1 VRAWPDQDPVTSAV
15 VSVPAV
21 ELVPFA
27 ADRGGATGLSTSFG
41 TFGELLQG
49 VLPEPDADFLVT
61 LPIARWAMAR
71 FRLRPGPGGV
81 EVHPPHKRKAQ
92 RLAELMLDWAGVA
105 GGGRL
110 TLESTLPEGK
120 GLASSSADLVATAR
134 AVANALRVAVE
145 PATVEWFL
153 RQIEPTDGVLYPG
166 VVAFDHR
173 AVRLRLRLGSLPTM
187 TVVGVDEGGTVDTV
201 EFNRIAKPFSAAD
214 RREYAALLDRLA
226 AAVPRADLRQVGA
239 VATRSTELNQV
250 LRPKRLFEPVTRISA
265 GVGALG
271 VVAAHS
277 GTMLGVLLDMSDP
290 DYVSRLAATIRAC
303 SALGGDVS
311 VYRTLSFD

>member
-1 VRAWPDQDPVTSAV
+1 LPAWPDPNQVTTAV
-15 VSVPAV
+15 ASIPAV
-21 ELVPFA
+21 EFSPFVA
-27 ADRGGATGLSTSFG
+27 ERGATGLSTSFG

-49 VLPEPDADFLVT
+49 VLPEPDSDFLVT

-71 FRLRPGPGGV
+71 FLLLPGPAGI
-81 EVHPPHKRKAQ
+81 EVFPPHKRKAQ
-92 RLAELMLDWAGVA
+92 RLAELMLRWAGVA
-105 GGGRL
+105 GGGQL

-173 AVRLRLRLGSLPTM
+173 AVRLRRQLGSLPTM

-201 EFNRIAKPFSAAD
+201 EFNRIAKPFSAAN
-214 RREYAALLDRLA
+214 RREYALLLDRLT

-239 VATRSTELNQV
+239 VATRSAEMNQV
-250 LRPKRLFEPVTRISA
+250 LRPKRLLEPVTGISA
-265 GVGALG
+265 ATGALG

-277 GTMLGVLLDMSDP
+277 GTMLGLLLDVNDP
-290 DYVSRLAATIRAC
+290 DYVPRLATVIRAC

>member
-1 VRAWPDQDPVTSAV
+1 V

-21 ELVPFA
+21 ELSPFA

-49 VLPEPDADFLVT
+49 VLPEPDGDFLVT

-71 FRLRPGPGGV
+71 FRLRPGPGV

-92 RLAELMLDWAGVA
+92 RLAELMLDWASVA

-145 PATVEWFL
+145 PALVEWFL

-173 AVRLRLRLGSLPTM
+173 AVRLRRQLGSLPTM

-214 RREYAALLDRLA
+214 RREYAALLNRLT
-226 AAVPRADLRQVGA
+226 AAVPQADLRQVGV
-239 VATRSTELNQV
+239 VATRSAELNQV

-265 GVGALG
+265 EVGALG

-277 GTMLGVLLDMSDP
+277 GTMLGLLLDVSDP
-290 DYVSRLAATIRAC
+290 DYVPRLAATIRAC

>member
-1 VRAWPDQDPVTSAV
+1 MLPD
-15 VSVPAV
+15 
-21 ELVPFA
+21 
-27 ADRGGATGLSTSFG
+27 
-41 TFGELLQG
+41 
-49 VLPEPDADFLVT
+49 PDGDFLVT

-71 FRLRPGPGGV
+71 FRLRPGSARV
-81 EVHPPHKRKAQ
+81 QVWPPHKRKSS
-92 RLAELMLDWAGVA
+92 RLAELMLDWAGVT
-105 GGGRL
+105 GGGLL
-110 TLESTLPEGK
+110 TLEGTLPEGK

-134 AVANALRVAVE
+134 AVGNALQVAVD
-145 PATVEWFL
+145 PPTMEWFL

-173 AVRLRLRLGSLPTM
+173 AVRLRRWLGSLSTM

-214 RREYAALLDRLA
+214 RLEYAALLDRLTA
-226 AAVPRADLRQVGA
+226 GVAQADLREVGS
-239 VATRSTELNQV
+239 VATRSAELNQL

-265 GVGALG
+265 EVGALG

-277 GTMLGVLLDMSDP
+277 GTMLGVLLDVNDP
-290 DYVSRLAATIRAC
+290 DYVPRLAATIRAC
-303 SALGGDVS
+303 SALEGDVS